1 MAYILRNF
9 DRVSVTTSFEEM
21 GRNNVE
27 LGTFERACVAFCRP
41 APPLLSDSLTRV
53 SWSLV
58 GFSLRGAASS

>member
-27 LGTFERACVAFCRP
+27 LGTFERACVASCRP
-41 APPLLSDSLTRV
+41 APPAV
-53 SWSLV
+53 
-58 GFSLRGAASS
+58 